1 MVVLIGGSSHT
12 GKTLLAKRMIEA
24 YKYPCISIEKRM
36 IEAYKYPC
44 ISIDLLKMGLIRSG
58 NTALTP
64 VDDAR
69 LKPYLWNIVK
79 EIVKTAVENDQDLIV
94 EGAYIPCDW
103 KRYFN
108 KKYLESIRAY
118 FIVMSA
124 NYIER
129 HWADI
134 VGHACEIEHRRSDE
148 FSPYVAISENI
159 ENLAQCKKYGCN
171 IIYIDGAYRVPFPR

>member
-12 GKTLLAKRMIEA
+12 GKTLLA
-24 YKYPCISIEKRM
+24 KRM

-124 NYIER
+124 NYI
-129 HWADI
+129 
-134 VGHACEIEHRRSDE
+134 
-148 FSPYVAISENI
+148 
-159 ENLAQCKKYGCN
+159 
-171 IIYIDGAYRVPFPR
+171 

>member
-12 GKTLLAKRMIEA
+12 GKTLLA
-24 YKYPCISIEKRM
+24 KRM

-103 KRYFN
+103 KKYFN

-171 IIYIDGAYRVPFPR
+171 IIYIDGAYRVPLPEIK

>member
-1 MVVLIGGSSHT
+1 MEIITVQNLTKVFTYAAKEKGLKGSLRDLFAR
-12 GKTLLAKRMIEA
+12 KTLQ
-24 YKYPCISIEKRM
+24 
-36 IEAYKYPC
+36 
-44 ISIDLLKMGLIRSG
+44 
-58 NTALTP
+58 
-64 VDDAR
+64 
-69 LKPYLWNIVK
+69 
-79 EIVKTAVENDQDLIV
+79 KTAVENDQDLIV

-171 IIYIDGAYRVPFPR
+171 IIYIDGAYRVPLPEIK